1 MLKFNHLTY
10 SYKQNYQYIKSCIFE
25 SKLVLLDFKQKLEH
39 YCAYQDRSHQE
50 VIQKMFDLK
59 VPYEDKDEIIV
70 HLIEHNFLNE
80 ERFAKSFAR
89 GKHNIKKWGRI
100 RIVRELEMR
109 QISSYNIKTALKE
122 IDNTDYLN
130 IFGEVSEKKWNTT
143 LETNLFKKK
152 KKVGDY
158 LFRLGYEKE
167 LIYDFIN
174 SINE

>member
-1 MLKFNHLTY
+1 M
-10 SYKQNYQYIKSCIFE
+10 
-25 SKLVLLDFKQKLEH
+25 DFKQKLEH
-39 YCAYQDRSHQE
+39 YCAYQDRCHQE

-59 VPYEDKDEIIV
+59 VPYEDKDEIII

-89 GKHNIKKWGRI
+89 GKHNIKNWGRI

-122 IDNTDYLN
+122 IDESDYLST
-130 IFGEVSEKKWNTT
+130 FGDISEKKWNST
-143 LETNLFKKK
+143 LESNLHKKK
-152 KKVGDY
+152 KKAGDY

-167 LIYDFIN
+167 LIYDFMN
-174 SINE
+174 SKNE

>member
-1 MLKFNHLTY
+1 MDY
-10 SYKQNYQYIKSCIFE
+10 
-25 SKLVLLDFKQKLEH
+25 KQKLEH
-39 YCAYQDRSHQE
+39 YCAYQDRCHQE

-100 RIVRELEMR
+100 RIIRELELR
-109 QISSYNIKTALKE
+109 KISGYNLKTALKE
-122 IDNTDYLN
+122 LDDNDYLSVFDE
-130 IFGEVSEKKWNTT
+130 ISEKKWHST
-143 LETNLFKKK
+143 LENNLLKKK

-174 SINE
+174 AKNK